1 MKEEL
6 DFFQSWW
13 KILKKYWN
21 PPAKMDDSKQ
31 ANEFWQGLVEEC
43 RTLAKK
49 YENNELFYP
58 FARKMTLDLIDEVER
73 RSEELHK
80 RER

>member
-1 MKEEL
+1 MKDEL
-6 DFFQSWW
+6 EFFQEWW

-21 PPAKMDDSKQ
+21 PPAKSNDSKQ
-31 ANEFWQGLVEEC
+31 ANEFWFGLIEEC

-58 FARKMTLDLIDEVER
+58 FAQKMTLDLIGEIER
-73 RSEELHK
+73 RSNIIGK
-80 RER
+80 